1 MKINWNKRYTTYAI
15 YSCIVLAAVIFCIFL
30 GIYVQD
36 IWSGVLKVVDV
47 FSPLIYGCAIA
58 YILHPI
64 VKLFERK
71 ILVGIRHGVVRRA
84 ISVAIAYLLFIS
96 IIGLLVYAIVP
107 QLVRSFNDLQSSLAR
122 YSESLQE
129 WVANVS
135 AGTGI
140 LATIVR
146 AVTKNVD
153 LSALSQPLTQ
163 IMDSVYKLLKD
174 FSPYIMG
181 FISSFMVQLKNIL
194 LGIVFS
200 GYLLCSKEL
209 VLAQI
214 NKLLHVFLSDDR
226 MKRLKATVR
235 YTDKTFGK
243 YLMGTFADAIMVG
256 VLTAIAMIIFR
267 MPYIPLVSVLVG
279 CTNIIPI
286 FGPFIGAIP
295 SFLFIFISDPIKA
308 LWFVVIILVIQQID
322 GNFIAPR
329 ILGESTGLPA
339 IVVIIAIT
347 VMGGLFGILGMIIA
361 VPSFAVIAKRID
373 DKTKERAAQKASKRA
388 ERRSGVAESETAP
401 DTDGTQTSEAESE
414 GNEQ

>member
-1 MKINWNKRYTTYAI
+1 MKINWNKRYSTYAI
-15 YSCIVLAAVIFCIFL
+15 YSCIVLAAIIFCIFT
-30 GIYVQD
+30 GIYIQD
-36 IWSGVLKVVDV
+36 IWRGVLKIIDV

-64 VKLFERK
+64 VKLFERR
-71 ILVGIRHGVVRRA
+71 ILVGIKHGVVRRA
-84 ISVAIAYLLFIS
+84 ISVVIAYLFFIS
-96 IIGLLVYAIVP
+96 IIGLLVYAVVP

-135 AGTGI
+135 AGSGI

-146 AVTKNVD
+146 TLTRNVD

-163 IMDSVYKLLKD
+163 IMDSIYKLLKD

-181 FISSFMVQLKNIL
+181 FISSFMVQLKNIV
-194 LGIVFS
+194 LGLVFA

-214 NKLLHVFLSDDR
+214 NKLMHVFLSDDR
-226 MKRLKATVR
+226 IKRIKGTVR

-256 VLTAIAMIIFR
+256 LLTAVAMLIFK
-267 MPYIPLVSVLVG
+267 MPYVPLVSVLIG

-295 SFLFIFISDPIKA
+295 SVLFIFISDPIKA
-308 LWFVVIILVIQQID
+308 LWFIVIILVIQQID

-329 ILGESTGLPA
+329 ILGDSTGLPA
-339 IVVIIAIT
+339 IAVIIAIT

-361 VPSFAVIAKRID
+361 VPSFAVIAKIID
-373 DKTKERAAQKASKRA
+373 DKTKEKIAAKAAKRA
-388 ERRSGVAESETAP
+388 ERHSANDKNTSP
-401 DTDGTQTSEAESE
+401 DNTGTESE
-414 GNEQ
+414 GDEK

>member
-1 MKINWNKRYTTYAI
+1 MRINWNKRYTTYAI
-15 YSCIVLAAVIFCIFL
+15 YACIVLAAVIFCIFT
-30 GIYVQD
+30 GIYIQD
-36 IWSGVLKVVDV
+36 IWRGALKVIDV
-47 FSPLIYGCAIA
+47 FSPLVYGCAIA

-64 VKLFERK
+64 VKLFERRV
-71 ILVGIRHGVVRRA
+71 LVGIKHGVVRRA
-84 ISVAIAYLLFIS
+84 ISVIIAYLFFIS
-96 IIGLLVYAIVP
+96 IIGLLVYAVVP
-107 QLVRSFNDLQSSLAR
+107 QLVRSINDLQSSLAR
-122 YSESLQE
+122 YSETLQE
-129 WVANVS
+129 WVASVS
-135 AGTGI
+135 AGSGI

-146 AVTKNVD
+146 ALMKNVD

-194 LGIVFS
+194 LGLVFS

-214 NKLLHVFLSDDR
+214 NKLMHVFLSAER
-226 MKRLKATVR
+226 IKRIKGTVR

-256 VLTAIAMIIFR
+256 LLTAVAMLIFKI
-267 MPYIPLVSVLVG
+267 PYIPLVSVLIG

-295 SFLFIFISDPIKA
+295 SVLFIFISDPIKA

-329 ILGESTGLPA
+329 ILGDSTGLPA
-339 IVVIIAIT
+339 IAVIIAIT

-361 VPSFAVIAKRID
+361 VPSFAVIAKIID
-373 DKTKERAAQKASKRA
+373 DKTKEKIAEKAAKRA
-388 ERRSGVAESETAP
+388 ENRANAAAESSTP
-401 DTDGTQTSEAESE
+401 DSNAQKEAEAESE
-414 GNEQ
+414 GDEQ